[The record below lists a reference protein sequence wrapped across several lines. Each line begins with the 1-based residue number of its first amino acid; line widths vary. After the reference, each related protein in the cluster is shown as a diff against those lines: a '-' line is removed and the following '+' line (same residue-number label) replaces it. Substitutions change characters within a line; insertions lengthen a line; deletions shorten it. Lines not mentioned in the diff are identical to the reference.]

1 MAARGDL
8 IAQFIEITGTD
19 ENTARFYLTSC
30 EWDIEQALGNYWS
43 TQSDPPAESLA
54 GDQSNNPTPAL
65 ATTTSVAGAGVAGA
79 TASAAAA
86 PAAAAAK
93 KSASTPSGP
102 PPKAAATKPKFAT
115 LSDMSKQPS
124 SDEEHQAFYA
134 GGSDRSGQQVLG
146 PAKRK
151 NFREQLTDM
160 MRSAQEQNIAEVGV
174 GPSTSGTANASGNVW
189 GQGMRLGMTD
199 NDHTAVGTNRSA
211 QPAENKPVVVLKLWS
226 QGFSIDGGELRHY
239 DDPQNKEFL
248 ETVMRGEIPQELLE
262 MGRMVNVD
270 VEDHRHEDFKR
281 QAVPQTFKGSGQK
294 LGSPVGNVVTNKE
307 PAAAAAA
314 LAPED
319 VAKQEASARDA
330 LNLNAEAPS
339 TTLQIRL
346 ADGSRLAAQFN
357 LTHTV
362 SDIRRFIQTAR
373 PQYSNSN
380 FVLVSSFPTRELSDD
395 SSTIEKAGLK
405 NAALMQRLK

>member
-19 ENTARFYLTSC
+19 ENVARFYLSSC
-30 EWDIEQALGNYWS
+30 DWDIEHALGNYWS
-43 TQSDPPAESLA
+43 TQADLPVPVPTVGHA
-54 GDQSNNPTPAL
+54 DNPKPKP
-65 ATTTSVAGAGVAGA
+65 TSSSGASAS
-79 TASAAAA
+79 ASAAGADAATATSSASVDIA
-86 PAAAAAK
+86 PAA
-93 KSASTPSGP
+93 T
-102 PPKAAATKPKFAT
+102 KAKPKFAT
-115 LSDMSKQPS
+115 LSDMSKESS
-124 SDEEHQAFYA
+124 SDDDQQAFYA

-146 PAKRK
+146 PPKRK

-160 MRSAQEQNIAEVGV
+160 MRSAQEQNIAEVG
-174 GPSTSGTANASGNVW
+174 PSTSSGSASGGSGGAVW

-199 NDHTAVGTNRSA
+199 NDHTAVGTKK
-211 QPAENKPVVVLKLWS
+211 PAATSENKPVVVLKLWS

-281 QAVPQTFKGSGQK
+281 QPVPQTFKGSGQK
-294 LGSPVGNVVTNKE
+294 LGSPVANLVTE
-307 PAAAAAA
+307 APTVPVALSPGEAAN
-314 LAPED
+314 
-319 VAKQEASARDA
+319 QEASARDA
-330 LNLNAEAPS
+330 INLNSEAPS

-357 LTHTV
+357 LSHTV

-373 PQYSNSN
+373 PQYSTSN
-380 FVLVSSFPTRELSDD
+380 FILVSSFPTRELSDD
-395 SSTIEKAGLK
+395 NSTIEKAGLK

>member
-19 ENTARFYLTSC
+19 ENVARFYLSSC
-30 EWDIEQALGNYWS
+30 DWDIEHALGNYWS
-43 TQSDPPAESLA
+43 TQADLPVPVPTVGHA
-54 GDQSNNPTPAL
+54 DNPKPKP
-65 ATTTSVAGAGVAGA
+65 TSSSGASASASAAGA
-79 TASAAAA
+79 TKSADSAVATSSASVDIA
-86 PAAAAAK
+86 PAA
-93 KSASTPSGP
+93 T
-102 PPKAAATKPKFAT
+102 KAKPKFAT
-115 LSDMSKQPS
+115 LSDMSKESS
-124 SDEEHQAFYA
+124 SDDDQQAFYA

-146 PAKRK
+146 PPKRK

-160 MRSAQEQNIAEVGV
+160 MRSAQEQNIAEVG
-174 GPSTSGTANASGNVW
+174 PSTSSGSASGGSGGAVW

-199 NDHTAVGTNRSA
+199 NDHTAVGTKK
-211 QPAENKPVVVLKLWS
+211 PAATSENKPVVVLKLWS

-281 QAVPQTFKGSGQK
+281 QPVPQTFKGSGQK
-294 LGSPVGNVVTNKE
+294 LGSPVANLVTE
-307 PAAAAAA
+307 APTVPVALSPGEAAN
-314 LAPED
+314 
-319 VAKQEASARDA
+319 QEASARDA
-330 LNLNAEAPS
+330 INLNSEAPS

-357 LTHTV
+357 LSHTV

-373 PQYSNSN
+373 PQYSTSN
-380 FVLVSSFPTRELSDD
+380 FILVSSFPTRELSDD
-395 SSTIEKAGLK
+395 NSTIEKAGLK

>member
-1 MAARGDL
+1 MAAHGDL

-19 ENTARFYLTSC
+19 ENVARFYLSSC
-30 EWDIEQALGNYWS
+30 DWDIEHALGNYWS
-43 TQSDPPAESLA
+43 TQADLPVPPASVGHADNPRPKATPSSGASA
-54 GDQSNNPTPAL
+54 GP
-65 ATTTSVAGAGVAGA
+65 AGAVKTTETAKTTDA
-79 TASAAAA
+79 TASS
-86 PAAAAAK
+86 
-93 KSASTPSGP
+93 SASVDVAPTAS
-102 PPKAAATKPKFAT
+102 KAKPKFAT
-115 LSDMSKQPS
+115 LSDMSKEPS
-124 SDEEHQAFYA
+124 SDDDQQAFYA

-146 PAKRK
+146 PPKRK

-160 MRSAQEQNIAEVGV
+160 MRSAQEQNIAEVG
-174 GPSTSGTANASGNVW
+174 PSTSSGGGGGGAGGTVW

-199 NDHTAVGTNRSA
+199 NDHTAVGTNKPPPSS
-211 QPAENKPVVVLKLWS
+211 ENKPVVVLKLWS

-281 QAVPQTFKGSGQK
+281 QAAPQTFKGSGQK
-294 LGSPVGNVVTNKE
+294 LGSPVANVVTE
-307 PAAAAAA
+307 APAASAAVSPAEAA
-314 LAPED
+314 N
-319 VAKQEASARDA
+319 QEASARDA
-330 LNLNAEAPS
+330 INLNSEAPS

-373 PQYSNSN
+373 PQYSASN

-395 SSTIEKAGLK
+395 NSTIEKAGLK

>member
-1 MAARGDL
+1 MASQGDL
-8 IAQFIEITGTD
+8 IAQFIEITGSD
-19 ENTARFYLTSC
+19 ENTARFYLSSC
-30 EWDIEQALGNYWS
+30 DWDIEQALGNYWS
-43 TQSDPPAESLA
+43 TQADVPVAAQTVGQSDNPAPRA
-54 GDQSNNPTPAL
+54 KPT
-65 ATTTSVAGAGVAGA
+65 SSSG
-79 TASAAAA
+79 AAASTA
-86 PAAAAAK
+86 EAAVK
-93 KSASTPSGP
+93 TSADAGP
-102 PPKAAATKPKFAT
+102 TGSKAKPKFAT
-115 LSDMSKQPS
+115 LSDMSKQQSS
-124 SDEEHQAFYA
+124 SDDEQQAFYA

-146 PAKRK
+146 PPKRK

-160 MRSAQEQNIAEVGV
+160 MRSAQEQNIAEVG
-174 GPSTSGTANASGNVW
+174 PTTSSGGSGGAGSSGNVW

-199 NDHTAVGTNRSA
+199 NDHTAVGTSRPA
-211 QPAENKPVVVLKLWS
+211 QSSENKPVVVLKLWS

-281 QAVPQTFKGSGQK
+281 QPVPQTFKGSGQK
-294 LGSPVGNVVTNKE
+294 LGSPVANVVSGE
-307 PAAAAAA
+307 PKVPVPVALTPVEAAN
-314 LAPED
+314 
-319 VAKQEASARDA
+319 QEADARNA
-330 LNLNAEAPS
+330 INLNSQEPS

-373 PQYSNSN
+373 PQYSTSN

>member
-1 MAARGDL
+1 MAARADL
-8 IAQFIEITGTD
+8 IAQFIEITGSD
-19 ENTARFYLTSC
+19 ENVASFYLSSC
-30 EWDIEQALGNYWS
+30 DWDIEQALGNYWS
-43 TQSDPPAESLA
+43 TQVDAPPTPTNAGQTNNPKVDVPPAA
-54 GDQSNNPTPAL
+54 
-65 ATTTSVAGAGVAGA
+65 ATTTS
-79 TASAAAA
+79 TKSNASSD
-86 PAAAAAK
+86 
-93 KSASTPSGP
+93 SASGSGGSASGSGTPKPSS
-102 PPKAAATKPKFAT
+102 TKPKFAT
-115 LSDMSKQPS
+115 LSDMSKQSS

-160 MRSAQEQNIAEVGV
+160 MRAAQEQNIAEVGM
-174 GPSTSGTANASGNVW
+174 GPSTSATAAGGGGGQVW
-189 GQGMRLGMTD
+189 GQGMRLGMTE
-199 NDHTAVGTNRSA
+199 NDHTAVGANRPSSSA
-211 QPAENKPVVVLKLWS
+211 TGGQENKPVVVLKLWS

-281 QAVPQTFKGSGQK
+281 QPVPQTFKGSGQQ
-294 LGSPVGNVVTNKE
+294 LGSPVANIVTNKG
-307 PAAAAAA
+307 PSAAA
-314 LAPED
+314 LSPAE
-319 VAKQEASARDA
+319 AANQETTARNA
-330 LNLNAEAPS
+330 INLNSAEPS

-373 PQYSNSN
+373 PQYSESH
-380 FVLVSSFPTRELSDD
+380 FVLVSSFPTRELSDE

>member
-19 ENTARFYLTSC
+19 ENVARFYLSSC
-30 EWDIEQALGNYWS
+30 DWDIEHALGNYWS
-43 TQSDPPAESLA
+43 TQADLPVPV
-54 GDQSNNPTPAL
+54 QSVGHADNPKPKP
-65 ATTTSVAGAGVAGA
+65 TSSSGA
-79 TASAAAA
+79 SAAA
-86 PAAAAAK
+86 PAAGAAK
-93 KSASTPSGP
+93 TADAATASSSASVDIAPAAS
-102 PPKAAATKPKFAT
+102 KAKPKFAT
-115 LSDMSKQPS
+115 LSDMSKEPS
-124 SDEEHQAFYA
+124 SDDDQQAFYA

-146 PAKRK
+146 PPKRK

-160 MRSAQEQNIAEVGV
+160 MRSAQEQNIAEVG
-174 GPSTSGTANASGNVW
+174 PSTSSGSGSGGAGGAVW

-199 NDHTAVGTNRSA
+199 NDHTAVGTNKPPSTS
-211 QPAENKPVVVLKLWS
+211 ENKPVVVLKLWS

-281 QAVPQTFKGSGQK
+281 QAAPQTFKGSGQK
-294 LGSPVGNVVTNKE
+294 LGSPVANVVTE
-307 PAAAAAA
+307 APTVSEALSPGEAAN
-314 LAPED
+314 
-319 VAKQEASARDA
+319 QEASARDA
-330 LNLNAEAPS
+330 INLNSEAPS

-373 PQYSNSN
+373 PQYSTSN
-380 FVLVSSFPTRELSDD
+380 FILVSSFPTRELSDD
-395 SSTIEKAGLK
+395 NSTIEKAGLK

>member
-8 IAQFIEITGTD
+8 TAQFIEITGTD
-19 ENTARFYLTSC
+19 ENVARFYLSSC
-30 EWDIEQALGNYWS
+30 DWDIEQALGNYWS
-43 TQSDPPAESLA
+43 TQTDLPATPTV
-54 GDQSNNPTPAL
+54 GGQSSNPTSAPVT
-65 ATTTSVAGAGVAGA
+65 TTTSAGVGAGANVAAA
-79 TASAAAA
+79 TASAAKSV
-86 PAAAAAK
+86 PAASVA
-93 KSASTPSGP
+93 SATA
-102 PPKAAATKPKFAT
+102 PPKAAANKPKFAT

-124 SDEEHQAFYA
+124 SDDEHQAFYA

-174 GPSTSGTANASGNVW
+174 GPSTSASAVGGGNVW

-199 NDHTAVGTNRSA
+199 SDHTVVGTNQAA
-211 QPAENKPVVVLKLWS
+211 QATENKPVVVLKLWS

-270 VEDHRHEDFKR
+270 VEDHRQEDFKR

-294 LGSPVGNVVTNKE
+294 LGSPVANIVTNKA

-314 LAPED
+314 ASPTE
-319 VAKQEASARDA
+319 VASHEATARDA
-330 LNLNAEAPS
+330 LNLNAEAPL

-362 SDIRRFIQTAR
+362 SDIRRFIQNAR

-395 SSTIEKAGLK
+395 SSTIEKAGLR

>member
-19 ENTARFYLTSC
+19 ENVARFYLSSC
-30 EWDIEQALGNYWS
+30 DWDIEHALGNYWS
-43 TQSDPPAESLA
+43 TQADLPVPVPTVGHA
-54 GDQSNNPTPAL
+54 DNPKPKP
-65 ATTTSVAGAGVAGA
+65 TSTVAPDTITKAAGADAA
-79 TASAAAA
+79 TATSSASVDIA
-86 PAAAAAK
+86 PAA
-93 KSASTPSGP
+93 T
-102 PPKAAATKPKFAT
+102 KAKPKFAT
-115 LSDMSKQPS
+115 LSDMSKESS
-124 SDEEHQAFYA
+124 SDDDQQAFYA

-146 PAKRK
+146 PPKRK

-160 MRSAQEQNIAEVGV
+160 MRSAQEQNIAEVG
-174 GPSTSGTANASGNVW
+174 PSTSSGSASGGSGGAVW

-199 NDHTAVGTNRSA
+199 NDHTAVGTKK
-211 QPAENKPVVVLKLWS
+211 PAATSENKPVVVLKLWS

-281 QAVPQTFKGSGQK
+281 QPVPQTFKGSGQK
-294 LGSPVGNVVTNKE
+294 LGSPVANLVTE
-307 PAAAAAA
+307 APTVPVALSPGEAAN
-314 LAPED
+314 
-319 VAKQEASARDA
+319 QEASARDA
-330 LNLNAEAPS
+330 INLNSEAPS

-357 LTHTV
+357 LSHTV

-373 PQYSNSN
+373 PQYSTSN
-380 FVLVSSFPTRELSDD
+380 FILVSSFPTRELSDD
-395 SSTIEKAGLK
+395 NSTIEKAGLK

>member
-1 MAARGDL
+1 MASHDEL

-19 ENTARFYLTSC
+19 ENVARFYLTSC
-30 EWDIEQALGNYWS
+30 DWDIEQALGNYWS
-43 TQSDPPAESLA
+43 TQADLPPPAQTVGHA
-54 GDQSNNPTPAL
+54 DNPAPKP
-65 ATTTSVAGAGVAGA
+65 TSS
-79 TASAAAA
+79 TAA
-86 PAAAAAK
+86 PAAAGTSSA
-93 KSASTPSGP
+93 KSAPKSTSTAASGSADVAP
-102 PPKAAATKPKFAT
+102 PGPKAKPKFAT
-115 LSDMSKQPS
+115 LSDMSKEPS
-124 SDEEHQAFYA
+124 SDDEQQAFYA

-146 PAKRK
+146 PPKRK

-160 MRSAQEQNIAEVGV
+160 MRSAQEQNIAEVG
-174 GPSTSGTANASGNVW
+174 PSTSSAGSSSAGGGNVW

-199 NDHTAVGTNRSA
+199 NDHTAVGTSRPP
-211 QPAENKPVVVLKLWS
+211 QGGENKPVVVLKLWS

-281 QAVPQTFKGSGQK
+281 QAAPLTFKGSGQK
-294 LGSPVGNVVTNKE
+294 LGSPVANVVTE
-307 PAAAAAA
+307 SPSVPAATLSPDDAAN
-314 LAPED
+314 
-319 VAKQEASARDA
+319 QEASARDA
-330 LNLNAEAPS
+330 INLNSEAPS

-357 LTHTV
+357 MSHTV
-362 SDIRRFIQTAR
+362 SDIRRFIRTAR
-373 PQYSNSN
+373 PQYSTSN
-380 FVLVSSFPTRELSDD
+380 FILVSSFPTRELSDD
-395 SSTIEKAGLK
+395 NSTIEKAGLK

>member
-8 IAQFIEITGTD
+8 VAQFIEITGTD
-19 ENTARFYLTSC
+19 ETTAKFYLNSSD
-30 EWDIEQALGNYWS
+30 WDIEQSLGNYWT
-43 TQSDPPAESLA
+43 TQSDLPVADPTA
-54 GDQSNNPTPAL
+54 GGQSNNPTPA
-65 ATTTSVAGAGVAGA
+65 TTSTGAGAFGA
-79 TASAAAA
+79 AAPETKAVPASSSVPPKASAA
-86 PAAAAAK
+86 
-93 KSASTPSGP
+93 
-102 PPKAAATKPKFAT
+102 KPKFAT
-115 LSDMSKQPS
+115 LSDMSTQSS
-124 SDEEHQAFYA
+124 SDDEHQAFYA

-146 PAKRK
+146 PAKKK

-160 MRSAQEQNIAEVGV
+160 MRSAQEQNIAEVGA
-174 GPSTSGTANASGNVW
+174 GPSTSGTGNPSGGSVW

-199 NDHTAVGTNRSA
+199 NDHTAVGTNRTA
-211 QPAENKPVVVLKLWS
+211 QLSENKPVVVLKLWS

-281 QAVPQTFKGSGQK
+281 QAAPQTFKGSGQK
-294 LGSPVGNVVTNKE
+294 LGSPVANVVTNT
-307 PAAAAAA
+307 PSDATAAAAV
-314 LAPED
+314 APED

-330 LNLNAEAPS
+330 LNLNAGAPL
-339 TTLQIRL
+339 TTVQIRL

>member
-1 MAARGDL
+1 MANKGDL
-8 IAQFIEITGTD
+8 IAQFIEITSTD
-19 ENTARFYLTSC
+19 ETVAKFYLSSS
-30 EWDIEQALGNYWS
+30 EWNIENALGTYWT
-43 TQSDPPAESLA
+43 TQGDPTTEANASGQASPTGQANPT
-54 GDQSNNPTPAL
+54 GKGNNPTPASTP
-65 ATTTSVAGAGVAGA
+65 ASTSSGAAVQ
-79 TASAAAA
+79 A
-86 PAAAAAK
+86 PAK
-93 KSASTPSGP
+93 AST
-102 PPKAAATKPKFAT
+102 TKPKFAT
-115 LSDMSKQPS
+115 LSDMSKQSS
-124 SDEEHQAFYA
+124 SDDEHQAFYA

-174 GPSTSGTANASGNVW
+174 GPSTSGTGNAGGSVW

-199 NDHTAVGTNRSA
+199 NDHTAVGTTRGA
-211 QPAENKPVVVLKLWS
+211 QPSENKPVVVLKLWS

-281 QAVPQTFKGSGQK
+281 QSMPQSFKGSGQK
-294 LGSPVGNVVTNKE
+294 LGSPVGNISTNQESAPTAATTVTS
-307 PAAAAAA
+307 AAA
-314 LAPED
+314 PVD
-319 VAKQEASARDA
+319 VSNQEASARDA
-330 LNLNAEAPS
+330 LNVNAAAPL

-362 SDIRRFIQTAR
+362 SDIRRFIQAAR

>member
-8 IAQFIEITGTD
+8 IAQFIEITGSD
-19 ENTARFYLTSC
+19 ENVARFYLSSC
-30 EWDIEQALGNYWS
+30 DWDIEQALGNYWS
-43 TQSDPPAESLA
+43 TQSDQPAIRTLV
-54 GDQSNNPTPAL
+54 GQSENPTPAPV
-65 ATTTSVAGAGVAGA
+65 TTSSAAGAS
-79 TASAAAA
+79 ASAG
-86 PAAAAAK
+86 PAAASATAAK
-93 KSASTPSGP
+93 AVPAATSA
-102 PPKAAATKPKFAT
+102 PPKASSAKPKFAT
-115 LSDMSKQPS
+115 LSDMSKQSS
-124 SDEEHQAFYA
+124 SDDEHQAFYA

-174 GPSTSGTANASGNVW
+174 GPSTSATANVSGGNVW
-189 GQGMRLGMTD
+189 GQGMRLGMTN
-199 NDHTAVGTNRSA
+199 NDHTSVGASRPA
-211 QPAENKPVVVLKLWS
+211 QPTENKPVVVLKLWS

-270 VEDHRHEDFKR
+270 VEDHRQEDFKR

-294 LGSPVGNVVTNKE
+294 LGSPVGNIVSNKE
-307 PAAAAAA
+307 PAATAT
-314 LAPED
+314 LAPAD
-319 VAKQEASARDA
+319 VANQEASARDA
-330 LNLNAEAPS
+330 INLNAEAPS

-362 SDIRRFIQTAR
+362 SDIRRFIQNAR

>member
-1 MAARGDL
+1 MASQGDL
-8 IAQFIEITGTD
+8 IAQFIEITGSD
-19 ENTARFYLTSC
+19 ENTARFYLSSC
-30 EWDIEQALGNYWS
+30 DWDIEQALGNYWS
-43 TQSDPPAESLA
+43 TQADVPLPAQTVGQSD
-54 GDQSNNPTPAL
+54 NPTPKARP
-65 ATTTSVAGAGVAGA
+65 TSSSG
-79 TASAAAA
+79 AAASTA
-86 PAAAAAK
+86 E
-93 KSASTPSGP
+93 SAVKTSGDVGP
-102 PPKAAATKPKFAT
+102 TGSKAKPKFAT
-115 LSDMSKQPS
+115 LSDMSKQQSS
-124 SDEEHQAFYA
+124 SDDEQQAFYA

-146 PAKRK
+146 PPKRK

-160 MRSAQEQNIAEVGV
+160 MRSAQEQNIAEVG
-174 GPSTSGTANASGNVW
+174 PTTSSGGGGGSGSSGNVW

-199 NDHTAVGTNRSA
+199 NDHTAVGTSRPA
-211 QPAENKPVVVLKLWS
+211 QTSENKPVVVLKLWS

-294 LGSPVGNVVTNKE
+294 LGSPVANVVTGE
-307 PAAAAAA
+307 PKVPVAA
-314 LAPED
+314 LTPGEA
-319 VAKQEASARDA
+319 ANQEASARNA
-330 LNLNAEAPS
+330 INLNSEEPS

-357 LTHTV
+357 LSHTV

-373 PQYSNSN
+373 PQYSSSN

-395 SSTIEKAGLK
+395 SFTIEKAGLK

>member
-1 MAARGDL
+1 MAARGDM

-19 ENTARFYLTSC
+19 DNTATFYLNSS
-30 EWDIEQALGNYWS
+30 EWDIEQALGNYWN
-43 TQSDPPAESLA
+43 TQSDMP
-54 GDQSNNPTPAL
+54 PTP
-65 ATTTSVAGAGVAGA
+65 TTGHSNEPSPTTPVAPTSSSGAV
-79 TASAAAA
+79 AAAA
-86 PAAAAAK
+86 TKSTGADEGK
-93 KSASTPSGP
+93 KA
-102 PPKAAATKPKFAT
+102 PKAKPKFAT
-115 LSDMSKQPS
+115 LNDMSKEPS
-124 SDEEHQAFYA
+124 DDEEHQAFYA

-146 PAKRK
+146 PPKRK
-151 NFREQLTDM
+151 NFREQLSDM
-160 MRSAQEQNIAEVGV
+160 MRSAQENAGDL
-174 GPSTSGTANASGNVW
+174 GPSTSGGSSGGAGSGNVW

-199 NDHTAVGTNRSA
+199 SDHTAVGINRT
-211 QPAENKPVVVLKLWS
+211 AETSGNKPVVVLKLWS

-239 DDPQNKEFL
+239 DDPENKEFL

-281 QAVPQTFKGSGQK
+281 QAAPQTFKGSGQK
-294 LGSPVGNVVTNKE
+294 LGSPVANVVAAKA
-307 PAAAAAA
+307 PAVAAAVPPAEAAQ
-314 LAPED
+314 
-319 VAKQEASARDA
+319 QEANARDA
-330 LNLNAEAPS
+330 INLNSEAPS

-373 PQYSNSN
+373 PQYSASN
-380 FVLVSSFPTRELSDD
+380 FTLVSSFPTRELSDD

>member
-19 ENTARFYLTSC
+19 ENVARFYLSSC
-30 EWDIEQALGNYWS
+30 DWDIEHALGNYWS
-43 TQSDPPAESLA
+43 TQADLPVPVPSVGHAD
-54 GDQSNNPTPAL
+54 NPKPKP
-65 ATTTSVAGAGVAGA
+65 TSSSGAGASAAAPAVAGA
-79 TASAAAA
+79 TKSADAAASSSAASVDVA
-86 PAAAAAK
+86 PT
-93 KSASTPSGP
+93 AS
-102 PPKAAATKPKFAT
+102 KAKPKFAT
-115 LSDMSKQPS
+115 LSDMSKEPS
-124 SDEEHQAFYA
+124 SDDDQQAFYA

-146 PAKRK
+146 PPKRK

-160 MRSAQEQNIAEVGV
+160 MRSAQEQNIAEVG
-174 GPSTSGTANASGNVW
+174 PSTSSGGGSGSGGASGAVW

-199 NDHTAVGTNRSA
+199 NDHTAVGTNKPA
-211 QPAENKPVVVLKLWS
+211 QASENKPVVVLKLWS

-281 QAVPQTFKGSGQK
+281 QAAPQTFKGSGQK
-294 LGSPVGNVVTNKE
+294 LGSPVANVVTE
-307 PAAAAAA
+307 APTVPVA
-314 LAPED
+314 LSPDETAN
-319 VAKQEASARDA
+319 QEASARDA
-330 LNLNAEAPS
+330 LNLNSEAPS

-373 PQYSNSN
+373 PQYSASN
-380 FVLVSSFPTRELSDD
+380 FILVSSFPTRELSDD
-395 SSTIEKAGLK
+395 NSTIEKAGLK